1 MNTLQLNL
9 LALPCYPTINR
20 FQTVGDSHSLS
31 PNDEFL
37 PNSTRLSLKAALA
50 NPGCTLFQAHSSQLA
65 KRHPAASV
73 RFAAIGVLIDQLPY
87 LS

>member
-1 MNTLQLNL
+1 MQGISRINTL
-9 LALPCYPTINR
+9 LPDYQPFFTN
-20 FQTVGDSHSLS
+20 GDSHSLS

-73 RFAAIGVLIDQLPY
+73 RFAAIGVLIDPLAY